1 MPQLTPLR
9 SLTDGKP
16 RLLIVDDE
24 ATNLLLLRRTFEREC
39 VVITCDSGQSAL
51 NALENEI
58 FDAVLLDVMMP
69 AMNGFE
75 VLQEIRRR
83 STATELPVI
92 LVTAKQDSDDIVRGF
107 EYGANDY
114 ITKPV
119 NVDIVR
125 ARVQTQLQLKRLA
138 DENKRQIE
146 ELQIVQSMQ
155 DQFLRIVAHDLKGPL
170 TNLRMAHY
178 LLREMVGKKPDVAAV
193 LDNVD
198 TTLGDMH
205 EMIRVFLDAAT
216 FQPGKF
222 EAHVEC
228 FNADEG
234 LIKLVEQY
242 TLMAARKGIDIQ
254 YSPSDLLIEADP
266 RLFSQVIGNL
276 IGNAIKYA
284 PFNTSVS
291 LWTAVDDNIARVFV
305 ADQGPGIPASERGKL
320 FTMFGRLSPRPTNGE
335 SSTGL
340 GLWIVKTLA
349 EAQGGRVGTDFPPDG
364 GSIFYVEFPTCEL

>member
-1 MPQLTPLR
+1 
-9 SLTDGKP
+9 
-16 RLLIVDDE
+16 VDDE
-24 ATNLLLLRRTFEREC
+24 PTNLLLLRRTFEREC
-39 VVITCDSGQSAL
+39 EVITCDRGQEALMLLAESA
-51 NALENEI
+51 

-69 AMNGFE
+69 VMNGFE
-75 VLQEIRRR
+75 VLREIRQR
-83 STATELPVI
+83 STPTELPVV

-107 EYGANDY
+107 ESGANDY

-125 ARVQTQLQLKRLA
+125 ARVQTQLHLKRLA
-138 DENKRQIE
+138 DENKRQIQ
-146 ELQIVQSMQ
+146 ELQVVQEMQ
-155 DQFLRIVAHDLKGPL
+155 DHFLRIVAHDLKGPL

-178 LLREMVGKKPDVAAV
+178 LLREMVGSKPDAAAV

-198 TTLGDMH
+198 TTLADMH
-205 EMIRVFLDAAT
+205 EMIRVYLDAAA

-222 EAHVEC
+222 EARVEC

-234 LIKLVEQY
+234 LVKLIEQY
-242 TLMAARKGIDIQ
+242 TLTAARKGIDIQ
-254 YSPSDLLIEADP
+254 YTPSDLLINADP
-266 RLFSQVIGNL
+266 RLFNQVIGNL

-291 LWTAVDDNIARVFV
+291 VWTAVDDNIGRVFI
-305 ADQGPGIPASERGKL
+305 ADQGPGIPLSERARL

-340 GLWIVKTLA
+340 GLWIVRTLA
-349 EAQGGRVGTDFPPDG
+349 EAQGGRVGADFPADG